1 MVARPYPFPEP
12 DDLGVNETYLELQRD
27 EPVARVRLPYG
38 REAWLATRYADA
50 KVVLADPRFKRAPV
64 MDAEYDPPRT
74 MPEVP
79 NITTIL
85 SMDPPEHTR
94 LRRILAK
101 AFTARRTAQLRDRAQ
116 QIVDGLLDAV
126 EEQGPPADLVD
137 ALAMPVAITL
147 ISEMLGVPSLDR
159 AKFREWSDAA
169 VAITAFTVPE
179 IEAAAASLRAYIR
192 DLVEEKR
199 EHPADDMLTVLVHAH
214 DNDDRLTEE
223 ELVSFGVT
231 LLIAGHETTGSEIS
245 NFVHQLLTHP
255 DRLAELRADPSLVPA
270 AVEELLRITKL
281 SGAPGF
287 PRIATEDVELSGVT
301 IRAGD
306 AVFVDGLVAN
316 RDPAVFPDPDVIDFH
331 RGHNPHFAFGHGV
344 HHCIGAPLARMEL
357 QVTIS
362 TLLNRFPHLE
372 LAGDVVFKKGRLVR
386 GPERL
391 LVRW

>member
-1 MVARPYPFPEP
+1 MGARSYPFPEP
-12 DDLGVNETYLELQRD
+12 DDLGVNESYLELQRD

-50 KVVLADPRFKRAPV
+50 KVVLADPRFRRAPV
-64 MDAEYDPPRT
+64 MDAAYDPPRT

-79 NITTIL
+79 RVSTIL

-116 QIVDGLLDAV
+116 EIVDDLLDRMEA
-126 EEQGPPADLVD
+126 QGPPADLVD
-137 ALAMPVAITL
+137 GLAMPVAITL

-159 AKFREWSDAA
+159 AQFRAWSDAA

-179 IEAAAASLRAYIR
+179 IEAAGASLRAYIR
-192 DLVEEKR
+192 DLVEDKR
-199 EHPADDMLTVLVHAH
+199 RNPADDMLTVLVHAH

-231 LLIAGHETTGSEIS
+231 LLIAGHETTGSEIG
-245 NFVHQLLTHP
+245 NFVYQLLTNP
-255 DRLAELRADPSLVPA
+255 DRLAELRADPSLLPA

-287 PRIATEDVELSGVT
+287 PRVAIEDVELSGVT
-301 IRAGD
+301 IRAGE
-306 AVFVDGLVAN
+306 AVFVDGLVVN
-316 RDPAVFPDPDVIDFH
+316 RDPAVFPEPDKIDFH
-331 RGHNPHFAFGHGV
+331 RPHNPHFAFGHGV

-357 QVTIS
+357 QVSIS
-362 TLLNRFPHLE
+362 SLLNRFPDLR